1 MDKYYID
8 MSDSNAYDIIK
19 FKNKNSDNTVDDTCN
34 INENIEGFTNMGQG
48 YLNKCCPTGSVL
60 NNNNE
65 CTKICNHCPDSAYNH
80 YTYDVIED
88 ADDSVIMYTDCKKDA
103 SPYYNFNR
111 LNNLKNQYN
120 LLNQYDLS
128 QNPTNASLIKDS
140 LGTWTDAFMNL
151 INPEENQLDM
161 SDFNNVIDDF
171 DDNIDSVS
179 DIDASTDTFSP
190 STASIINN
198 FQGAAKSLESVQPQ
212 NQLLLNNILTASD
225 SSQSSTQNQSSSQ
238 SGTNNTIKKLL
249 TLLVLE
255 DIKKNPD
262 LQNSQYFRQIFQNS

>member
-8 MSDSNAYDIIK
+8 MSDSNAYDIIE

-65 CTKICNHCPDSAYNH
+65 CTKICNHCPDLTYNH

-88 ADDSVIMYTDCKKDA
+88 TDDSVIMYTDCKKDA

-140 LGTWTDAFMNL
+140 LSTWTDAFMNL
-151 INPEENQLDM
+151 INPDVNLLGIITPPQSQTSSQIQTDAQIQTM
-161 SDFNNVIDDF
+161 NNTNNLLYLLALLEINPKLKTNP
-171 DDNIDSVS
+171 NI
-179 DIDASTDTFSP
+179 I
-190 STASIINN
+190 
-198 FQGAAKSLESVQPQ
+198 GLLKSLKPS
-212 NQLLLNNILTASD
+212 
-225 SSQSSTQNQSSSQ
+225 
-238 SGTNNTIKKLL
+238 
-249 TLLVLE
+249 
-255 DIKKNPD
+255 
-262 LQNSQYFRQIFQNS
+262 

>member
-34 INENIEGFTNMGQG
+34 INENILEGFTNMGQG

-65 CTKICNHCPDSAYNH
+65 CTKICNHCSDSTYNH
-80 YTYDVIED
+80 YTYDIIED
-88 ADDSVIMYTDCKKDA
+88 ADDSVIMYTDCTKDA

-140 LGTWTDAFMNL
+140 LSTWTDAFMDL
-151 INPEENQLDM
+151 INPEEDQLDM
-161 SDFNNVIDDF
+161 SDFNTVMNNFDDF
-171 DDNIDSVS
+171 DEDDDDDDDDGTPTDSTPTPDMFS
-179 DIDASTDTFSP
+179 QGGIDAPNLS
-190 STASIINN
+190 N
-198 FQGAAKSLESVQPQ
+198 FGITTPPQSQTSSQPQ
-212 NQLLLNNILTASD
+212 T
-225 SSQSSTQNQSSSQ
+225 SSQIQTMNN
-238 SGTNNTIKKLL
+238 TNNLLYLLALLETNPKLKTDPNTIRF
-249 TLLVLE
+249 
-255 DIKKNPD
+255 
-262 LQNSQYFRQIFQNS
+262 LQSLKPS